1 MNTKKIFTNIANS
14 LSFYLEA
21 IHFMTPIRALTGEQ
35 LRSTNDHGSKKRN
48 R

>member
-1 MNTKKIFTNIANS
+1 MNTKQIFTNIANR

-21 IHFMTPIRALTGEQ
+21 IHFMTPIRTLTGDQ